1 MPSLPI
7 LHLNLIGSPEAI
19 WLPAVANAFNIFLLK
34 RFFDS
39 IPSDLLA
46 AAAIDGASALRTLR
60 SVVLPISRPIIGVVS
75 IFALVAVWKD
85 FLWPLLVEYGYH
97 PNLETLNV
105 RPFEASST
113 APPRLVLAAPPMA
126 A

>member
-34 RFFDS
+34 RFVDS

-46 AAAIDGASALRTLR
+46 AAAIDGAAALRTLR
-60 SVVLPISRPIIGVVS
+60 SVVLPIPRPIIAVVS
-75 IFALVAVWKD
+75 ICALGPVRKTC
-85 FLWPLLVEYGYH
+85 LLRELVQCG
-97 PNLETLNV
+97 
-105 RPFEASST
+105 AQ
-113 APPRLVLAAPPMA
+113 PRA
-126 A
+126 